1 VARPVFGGRR
11 AVSRI
16 GQLLAF
22 GTVVLLV
29 SGSLAALGGALVP
42 ALDAGSRLLITQSG
56 PTAAAARLEARLS
69 GDPDSQDA
77 EVRDVLADTLRDV
90 RFDIERTVTGT
101 TGAEIDDENLP
112 VLLLADPGIGEVATL
127 TEGAWPAGPGE
138 TAIQDAAAAALH
150 LSPGDELTLDGVA
163 LSVSGTWRAD
173 DPAAA
178 RWSGDP
184 AIASGQEGVSFGPL
198 LVDESV
204 IAEHAAVATAR
215 WTLLP
220 HPDSL
225 DVARLSATADALDR
239 VDTAFRRLGGGND
252 VVTLRGELGD
262 SIARATRVT
271 AAASGVLAIPFVL
284 IALAGAIVLLLIGR
298 AVAAGRA
305 GEFLLLRARGAS
317 MPALAGAA
325 AREAA
330 FVALLGATAGGG
342 LAVGALWLWLP
353 SAGAS
358 AGAWVDAAPLAAGV
372 AAGVAVLATV
382 LATIATASQLR
393 APVTGRGETGRG
405 AVLASRGPLAIA
417 VVAAGLSLA
426 QFLSLGSPVLVRPDG
441 QVRTDALA
449 VAAPVLV
456 LVAGALIAPVVAGP
470 VVAVAERIA
479 RAGRGIL
486 PVLPLRQ
493 LSRRARSVSAGI
505 LVVAIASGAVGLAA
519 VFQLRAEDARIA
531 DERASTGADLR
542 IAFSGPGLPASA
554 LERIPGVDGALA
566 VLSAPASLGGEPTP
580 LLAADLGALSALPG
594 APAGLA
600 AAGPP
605 DTSVALPSGT
615 TNLTF
620 AVSASPGAGAAA
632 GGSVQVSAWFADAD
646 GAAARQDAGTI
657 PVDGVATELTLDA
670 PADATALLAIEL
682 LAPKLPDGAVISVA
696 FGGVRTQSG
705 EELVFRGDTSAVL
718 ADAELARLLPAPRG
732 EEPLPVAVGEEL
744 AERLQVSAGSTF
756 SFRLSPIAS
765 SVPVRVAGVLA
776 SIPGRSGSLGI
787 VVDLPGLESF
797 ALGAGGAVPATNQLW
812 IDSTDPELAA
822 DEVRARL
829 TERARII
836 TPGTLSAAPVLTP
849 ALAMFA
855 LGVGVTVVLAVLG
868 FAAVASSTGQARR
881 TELAPLRSLGL
892 SAGRI
897 RRARAIELA
906 VSAALAVVLGAA
918 AGLLTALLVVPG
930 LVGVLS

>member
-1 VARPVFGGRR
+1 M
-11 AVSRI
+11 

-22 GTVVLLV
+22 GAVVLLV

-42 ALDAGSRLLITQSG
+42 ALDAGARLLITQSG

-69 GDPDSQDA
+69 EDPVRQDA
-77 EVRDVLADTLRDV
+77 EVRDVLADALREVAVDV
-90 RFDIERTVTGT
+90 ERTVTGT
-101 TGAEIDDENLP
+101 AGADIHDETVP
-112 VLLLADPGIGEVATL
+112 VLLLADPGIGGAATL
-127 TEGAWPAGPGE
+127 SEGAWPAGPGE

-150 LSPGDELTLDGVA
+150 LSPGDELALDDDI
-163 LSVSGTWRAD
+163 LTVSGIWRAD
-173 DPAAA
+173 DPAAP

-184 AIASGQEGVSFGPL
+184 AIASGQEGMSFGPL
-198 LVDESV
+198 IVDEGV
-204 IAEHAAVATAR
+204 IAEHAAVATTR

-220 HPDSL
+220 HPKSL
-225 DVARLSATADALDR
+225 DVGRLAATADALDR

-271 AAASGVLAIPFVL
+271 AAASGILAIPFVL
-284 IALAGAIVLLLIGR
+284 IALAGAIVLLLIAR
-298 AVAAGRA
+298 AIAAGRA
-305 GEFLLLRARGAS
+305 AEFLLLRARGAS
-317 MPALAGAA
+317 IRALAAAA
-325 AREAA
+325 ARESAA
-330 FVALLGATAGGG
+330 IAVLGALLGGG

-353 SAGAS
+353 SAGA
-358 AGAWVDAAPLAAGV
+358 AGTAWEDAAPLAAGV
-372 AAGVAVLATV
+372 AGGVVALATA
-382 LATIATASQLR
+382 LATTATVSQLR
-393 APVTGRGETGRG
+393 APVTGRGEAGRG
-405 AVLASRGPLAIA
+405 AVLASLGPLGIA

-456 LVAGALIAPVVAGP
+456 LVAGALIAPVAAGP
-470 VVAVAERIA
+470 VVAVAERFA

-519 VFQLRAEDARIA
+519 VFQLRTEDARVA

-554 LERIPGVDGALA
+554 MAGIPGVDGALA

-580 LLAADLGALSALPG
+580 LLAADLGALAALPG

-600 AAGPP
+600 AAESA
-605 DTSVALPSGT
+605 DAAVALPAGMAG
-615 TNLTF
+615 LTVV
-620 AVSASPGAGAAA
+620 VSASRGAGVPQ
-632 GGSVQVSAWFADAD
+632 GGIVEVSAWFADAD
-646 GAAARQDAGTI
+646 GAPTRRDAGTV

-682 LAPKLPDGAVISVA
+682 LAPKLPDSAVISVTLDS
-696 FGGVRTQSG
+696 VRTRSG
-705 EELVFRGDTSAVL
+705 EELAFRGDTSAAL
-718 ADAELARLLPAPRG
+718 GDSEIARVLPAPPG
-732 EEPLPVAVGEEL
+732 EDPLPVAVGADL
-744 AERLQVSAGSTF
+744 ADRLQVSAGSTF

-765 SVPVRVAGVLA
+765 SIPVRVAGVLA
-776 SIPGRSGSLGI
+776 SIPGQAGSLGI
-787 VVDLPGLESF
+787 VVDLPALESF

-812 IDSTDPELAA
+812 VRSSDPELAA
-822 DEVRARL
+822 DEVRTRL

-836 TPGTLSAAPVLTP
+836 TPATLSPAPVLTP
-849 ALAMFA
+849 TLAMFA
-855 LGVGVTVVLAVLG
+855 VGVAVTVVLAVLG
-868 FAAVASSTGQARR
+868 FAAVAASTGQARR

-906 VSAALAVVLGAA
+906 VSAVLAIVLGAA
-918 AGLLTALLVVPG
+918 AGLLTAVLVVPG